1 MLQYLSPLL
10 KLLCLSAALWLAT
23 LPGRAQDE
31 VPIEVPNAVPNEMPS
46 DAPAPA
52 RDAPGGQAADG
63 AESGEP
69 EKDFPVPAFRHI
81 DPTAPVP
88 PLRDVG
94 TIRFITDEDF
104 PPFSYRDAF
113 GSLTGF
119 NVMLAEA
126 LCADLRLTCEFVPR
140 PWGNLIEALQA
151 DEGDAILAGLTISER
166 TLPAVDFTR
175 PYYRTMARFAA
186 REDTLP
192 GTGRED
198 LADKKVGVIANTAHE
213 AFLQT
218 YFSEADI
225 SSFEDAAAA
234 REALRTGGLD
244 ALFDDAVR
252 HMFWLASPASRDC
265 CSFAGGAYIDP
276 AYFSRPM
283 AIAVKRGDES
293 LLKVLDYGL
302 DRVQASGDYARA
314 YRLFFPMSP
323 W

>member
-1 MLQYLSPLL
+1 MLHYLSPLL
-10 KLLCLSAALWLAT
+10 KFLFLVSAIALAAP
-23 LPGRAQDE
+23 PGFAQD
-31 VPIEVPNAVPNEMPS
+31 A
-46 DAPAPA
+46 
-52 RDAPGGQAADG
+52 GQKG
-63 AESGEP
+63 AEPATGEE
-69 EKDFPVPAFRHI
+69 EKSFPVPAFRHV

-140 PWGNLIEALQA
+140 PWEELMSALEEN
-151 DEGDAILAGLTISER
+151 EGGAILAGVAITPDLLES
-166 TLPAVDFTR
+166 LDFTR
-175 PYYRTMARFAA
+175 PYFRTLARFAV
-186 REDTLP
+186 REDTL
-192 GTGRED
+192 TAAD
-198 LADKKVGVIANTAHE
+198 LDTLAGKRVGVMAGTAHE
-213 AFLQT
+213 AFLKAH
-218 YFSEADI
+218 FSGADI
-225 SSFEDAAAA
+225 RPFDDEAAA

-244 ALFDDAVR
+244 AMFDDAVR

-265 CSFAGGAYIDP
+265 CGFAGGAYLDP
-276 AYFSRPM
+276 DYFSRPM

-293 LLKVLDYGL
+293 LLEVLDYGL
-302 DRVQASGDYARA
+302 DRVQLSGDFAKV
-314 YRLFFPMSP
+314 YRLFFPMTS